1 MSFGLRTL
9 YRVLSPAGTRARL
22 TILIFHRVL
31 ARKDPLLPWDP
42 DVEEFDDI
50 LRFLDDHCT
59 VLPLSEAVVRLEAGT
74 LPATAASITFDDGYA
89 DNAEVALPAL
99 QRRRQHATFFIS
111 TAYLDGG
118 RMFNDD
124 IIEAVRNA
132 PAGEI
137 DLRDWDLEGYA
148 IGDVASRVSCYSA
161 ILRKLKYFPHERR
174 TSAARA
180 IARRYDVP
188 DGSSLMMTTPQLR
201 ELHAAGFEIGGHTH
215 THPILELQS
224 DVDAEHEISGG
235 KETLERLLGTK
246 IKLFAYPNGSPGT
259 DFSARHGEM
268 ARRAGFAAAVST
280 LAAAARRGN
289 DIFELPRFLPWDRT
303 PLKFGLRWAANL
315 ARS

>member
-1 MSFGLRTL
+1 MSWGLRSL

-22 TILIFHRVL
+22 SILIFHRVL

-42 DVEEFDDI
+42 DVEEFDDV

-59 VLPLSEAVVRLEAGT
+59 VLPLSEAVERLEAGT
-74 LPATAASITFDDGYA
+74 LPSAAASITFDDGYA
-89 DNAEVALPAL
+89 DNAEVALPL
-99 QRRRQHATFFIS
+99 LHGHGHRATFFVS
-111 TAYLDGG
+111 TGYLDGG

-137 DLRDWDLEGYA
+137 DLRDSGLESYT
-148 IGDVASRVSCYSA
+148 IGDTASRVACYSA
-161 ILRKLKYFPHERR
+161 VLRKLKYFPHQRR
-174 TSAARA
+174 TDAARS

-188 DGSSLMMTTPQLR
+188 DSSSLMMTSPQLR
-201 ELHAAGFEIGGHTH
+201 DLHAAGFEVGGHTH

-224 DVDAEHEISGG
+224 DADAEREISGG
-235 KETLERLLGTK
+235 KESLERLLGTK
-246 IKLFAYPNGSPGT
+246 IKLFAYPNGIPST
-259 DFSARHGEM
+259 DFSARHAAM

-280 LAAAARRGN
+280 LPAAARRGN
-289 DIFELPRFLPWDRT
+289 DIFGLPRFLPWDRT